1 MLGDVLGKY
10 MSDIQEINEGTTTE
24 HNLKTVQS
32 IVVFPF
38 MYIHLQDQKQVSF
51 IMLNKF
57 QFLSIMYRSFNYDKF
72 DK

>member
-57 QFLSIMYRSFNYDKF
+57 
-72 DK
+72 